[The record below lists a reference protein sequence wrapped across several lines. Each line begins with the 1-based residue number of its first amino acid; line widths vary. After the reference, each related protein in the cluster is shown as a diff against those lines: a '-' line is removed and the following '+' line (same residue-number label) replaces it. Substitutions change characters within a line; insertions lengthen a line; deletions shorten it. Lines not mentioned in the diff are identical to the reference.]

1 MPLWTVAK
9 GLLDNRAASPRS
21 LMLNSKQIKYA
32 NLSVNYKFLLF
43 L

>member
-9 GLLDNRAASPRS
+9 GLLDNRADSPRS

-32 NLSVNYKFLLF
+32 NLSVNYKFLF

>member
-1 MPLWTVAK
+1 MPLSTVAK
-9 GLLDNRAASPRS
+9 GLLDDRAASPRS